1 MKRII
6 ASRASGK
13 STELLRMALENHGNI
28 AVFSSHAVETFVVL
42 ARDVLHIPPE
52 EIETA
57 YSAGWARI
65 KDVTVASI
73 LEYVGITDTRGFNRA
88 KPLYIDEI
96 GLCMQSLLYRFKLG
110 GYTESLE
117 EASYENVDGEK
128 RDYEE
133 ET

>member
-6 ASRASGK
+6 ATRRTGK
-13 STELLRMALENHGNI
+13 STVLLRMALENHGNI
-28 AVFSSHAVETFVVL
+28 AVFNSHAVETFVVL

-57 YSAGWARI
+57 YAAGWAKI

-88 KPLYIDEI
+88 RPLYIDEI

-117 EASYENVDGEK
+117 EPSCASAKEEAYDDEK
-128 RDYEE
+128 EA
-133 ET
+133 

>member
-6 ASRASGK
+6 ATRATGK
-13 STELLRMALENHGNI
+13 STTLLRMALENHGNI
-28 AVFSSHAVETFVVL
+28 AVFNSHAVETFVVL
-42 ARDVLHIPPE
+42 ARDVLHIPEE
-52 EIETA
+52 EIQHKFGFA
-57 YSAGWARI
+57 KI

-73 LEYVGITDTRGFNRA
+73 VEYETNPRGFNRA
-88 KPLYIDEI
+88 RPLYIDEI
-96 GLCMQSLLYRFKLG
+96 GLCMQSLLRRFELG

-117 EASYENVDGEK
+117 EASYENVYGEK

>member
-13 STELLRMALENHGNI
+13 STELLRMALDNHGNI
-28 AVFSSHAVETFVVL
+28 AVFNSHAVETFVVL

-52 EIETA
+52 EIQYTFGFA
-57 YSAGWARI
+57 KI
-65 KDVTVASI
+65 KDATVASI
-73 LEYVGITDTRGFNRA
+73 VEYEKNPRDFNRS

-96 GLCMQSLLYRFKLG
+96 SACMKSLLFPFQVG

-117 EASYENVDGEK
+117 HSTY
-128 RDYEE
+128 DYEKE
-133 ET
+133 EAYDDEKEA